1 MNQAESSAFI
11 TLACMLWAF
20 HILPPLDEHGQEI
33 PLDAKSDT
41 AFEPGSMIIAKRF
54 RLRLVPRSALIEET
68 IRREWGDACSAG
80 LILGG
85 ARVTG

>member
-20 HILPPLDEHGQEI
+20 HILPPLDEDEQEI

-41 AFEPGSMIIAKRF
+41 AFVTGSLNIAKRF
-54 RLRLVPRSALIEET
+54 RLRLVPRSALIEKT

-80 LILGG
+80 LILGS
-85 ARVTG
+85 APVTG

>member
-1 MNQAESSAFI
+1 
-11 TLACMLWAF
+11 MLWAF
-20 HILPPLDEHGQEI
+20 HILPPLDEDGQEI
-33 PLDAKSDT
+33 PLDAKSET
-41 AFEPGSMIIAKRF
+41 ALETGNMTVAKRF

-85 ARVTG
+85 VPVTG